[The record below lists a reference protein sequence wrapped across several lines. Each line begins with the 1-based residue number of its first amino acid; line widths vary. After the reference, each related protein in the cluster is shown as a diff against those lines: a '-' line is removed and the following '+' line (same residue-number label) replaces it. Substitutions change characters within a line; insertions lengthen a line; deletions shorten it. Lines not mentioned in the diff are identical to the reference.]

1 LERSAPT
8 RISVRAL
15 VVLGVVAVVVYAI
28 DQVAKFFVVTRLTEG
43 EPVPILGDLLTF
55 QFVRNPGAAF
65 SIGSGSTWIFS
76 IIATGVL
83 IFAIWYARRIRSV
96 GWAVLFGLLL
106 GGLLGNL
113 SDRLTRPPG
122 FGVGAVVDFIQI
134 PLLPA
139 IFNLADVAIV
149 SSMALFLIL
158 TLRGVGLNGAAPAD
172 EGPTDATAEDDPA
185 TRDSGA
191 DDRPTAER

>member
-8 RISVRAL
+8 KISVRAL

-28 DQVAKFFVVTRLTEG
+28 DQVAKFLVVTHLTERV
-43 EPVPILGDLLTF
+43 PVPILGDLLTF

-83 IFAIWYARRIRSV
+83 IFVIWYARRIRSI
-96 GWAVLFGLLL
+96 GWAMLFGLLL

-158 TLRGVGLNGAAPAD
+158 TLRGVGLNGPAAGESVAD
-172 EGPTDATAEDDPA
+172 EPTSEPAADDA
-185 TRDSGA
+185 GA
-191 DDRPTAER
+191 DNRPTTER